1 MNHLFYKLAKL
12 FCFLVLKIYNRLTV
26 IWKKSLISTSPVI
39 VAANHCSNLDPV
51 IIGAVFPR
59 RLRYLAKS
67 ELFTIPGLSLLI
79 RILGAIPVVK
89 QNSQSAGAAL
99 KAFLELLEQGENVLL
114 FPEGAR
120 SRDGGLQP
128 LEGGVALIAM
138 KSGAPIIPAYIQGS
152 FQSMPPGARFVR
164 PTRIKVTFGPAI
176 VPAERTIGLSSKE
189 GRLKLLEDVEE
200 ALKKLEETN

>member
-1 MNHLFYKLAKL
+1 M
-12 FCFLVLKIYNRLTV
+12 
-26 IWKKSLISTSPVI
+26 
-39 VAANHCSNLDPV
+39 
-51 IIGAVFPR
+51 
-59 RLRYLAKS
+59 
-67 ELFTIPGLSLLI
+67 
-79 RILGAIPVVK
+79 
-89 QNSQSAGAAL
+89 
-99 KAFLELLEQGENVLL
+99 
-114 FPEGAR
+114 
-120 SRDGGLQP
+120 GLQP